1 MSDTDSPPVES
12 REAAQPNHSSVR
24 VRVLVGLASIMVIFS
39 CLTIYSIMQ
48 HQHTVEKISIISS
61 SYLPLIIGTSEISAN
76 QVVFN
81 IFIDRLVD
89 DPNQSV
95 TREWIDAAR
104 RFRPPTV
111 NRLVTLIENTL
122 RTDIAAEEAEFL
134 LEMQLRLKEV
144 GERYVQNE
152 RRFQGLYDLLDTG
165 HTEEARTHVESIK
178 RVERL
183 LNRVLSGIG
192 DEVGYH
198 IREIAEEAAY
208 EGARATWGLG
218 VLTLVGMLIAGTLLV
233 STNRLLAPLKTL
245 QHAVEKVAMGDLSTR
260 INVERNDEIGAL
272 ASGFNRMT
280 AALAERDDM
289 LIRSERLATAGKMA
303 AKVTHEIRNPLSSLG
318 LNAELLEEELAQSG
332 DADEAHALLHAM
344 QDEIERLTQITES
357 YLRFSRLP
365 SPHPQFD
372 DLNATVNAVLEFMN
386 EEFKEAGVEIEKA
399 LNSDLAPIFFDR
411 AQMRQA
417 LSNLL
422 RNACEAMPS
431 GGTIRV
437 STAAAADTVELTVKD
452 SGGGVPDDAVAHIF
466 KSFYST
472 KSSGTGLGLP
482 LVRQICIAHGG
493 DARLQTTGKEGS
505 SFVIS
510 LPRTHPQEGQ

>member
-1 MSDTDSPPVES
+1 M
-12 REAAQPNHSSVR
+12 
-24 VRVLVGLASIMVIFS
+24 GLASIMVIFS
-39 CLTIYSIMQ
+39 CLTIYSIAQ

-111 NRLVTLIENTL
+111 YHLVTLIDNTL
-122 RTDIAAEEAEFL
+122 KTDIPEEEAEFL
-134 LEMQLRLKEV
+134 REMQNRLREV
-144 GERYVQNE
+144 GERYIQNE

-192 DEVGYH
+192 DEVGFH
-198 IREIAEEAAY
+198 IRDISEEAAY
-208 EGARATWGLG
+208 EGTRATWGLG
-218 VLTLVGMLIAGTLLV
+218 ILTLVGIVIAGTLLV
-233 STNRLLAPLKTL
+233 STNRLLIPLKTL
-245 QHAVEKVAMGDLSTR
+245 QHAVDKVARGDLSTQ
-260 INVERNDEIGAL
+260 ISIERDDEIGAL

-280 AALAERDDM
+280 VALAERDDM

-332 DADEAHALLHAM
+332 GDVNEAHALLHAM

-365 SPHPQFD
+365 SPNPQLD

-386 EEFKEAGVEIEKA
+386 EEFREADIEIEKA
-399 LNSDLAPIFFDR
+399 LDLGMSPVFFDR
-411 AQMRQA
+411 AQIRQA

-431 GGTIRV
+431 GGKLRV
-437 STAAAADTVELTVKD
+437 TTVATSETVELTVQD
-452 SGGGVPDDAVAHIF
+452 SGGGVPDDAVEHIF

-493 DARLQTTGKEGS
+493 DARLQMTGKEGS

-510 LPRTHPQEGQ
+510 LPRTHPQEG